1 MGVHKNASIDCGKL
15 SLETLVDS
23 EAAAA
28 GLRFPKIMRN
38 IFIPLKKREGLQGR
52 PLPKETVKIAERN
65 FQSKAYFSF
74 FPKEEN
80 RAASR

>member
-1 MGVHKNASIDCGKL
+1 MGVQKNASIDCGKL

-23 EAAAA
+23 EAA